1 MLQNLQH
8 QNLQEVQKWPINFI
22 SAIFIEQQLKKN
34 KKTSNN
40 DFITAL
46 CPSQTCSKEQLCHD
60 ATFTLCTTETT
71 VFMAK
76 GTFACLLLL
85 PIILTMY
92 ATLANCTIGQPP
104 ACAINGER
112 E

>member
-1 MLQNLQH
+1 M
-8 QNLQEVQKWPINFI
+8 
-22 SAIFIEQQLKKN
+22 EQQLKK
-34 KKTSNN
+34 KKKNSNS
-40 DFITAL
+40 DLIRAL

-60 ATFTLCTTETT
+60 GTFTLCTTETT